1 AVGQALVI
9 AGVSGSRTILEINP
23 FEVVI
28 DSPAVQTVTN
38 MLISFSP
45 ATFST
50 FGRIDSST
58 IDEIDSPSKAYGEN
72 KVLNLRDRY
81 VTVTAPGKT
90 MTLPATPVDGQT
102 HAIKS
107 QPGITADVDT
117 ADRRA
122 IDGQLTIPLA
132 GGESATFRY
141 SAATGEW
148 ERRC

>member
-1 AVGQALVI
+1 MPQTLGLGFQGEDVKLLQRTLNQRPLTGLPPTFLTFGEVTNVGQSTAH
-9 AGVSGSRTILEINP
+9 GTN
-23 FEVVI
+23 
-28 DSPAVQTVTN
+28 QTLTV
-38 MLISFSP
+38 
-45 ATFST
+45 
-50 FGRIDSST
+50 G
-58 IDEIDSPSKAYGEN
+58 
-72 KVLNLRDRY
+72 DRY

-90 MTLPATPVDGQT
+90 MTLPATPLDGQT

-107 QPGITADVDT
+107 QPGITVDVDT